1 MTLRKG
7 FRMLALI
14 ELLAD
19 QNGVLEGAAGGAVK
33 GAIIGGLVGAIV
45 WAVGQLQKRGKDKK
59 D

>member
-1 MTLRKG
+1 
-7 FRMLALI
+7 MLALI